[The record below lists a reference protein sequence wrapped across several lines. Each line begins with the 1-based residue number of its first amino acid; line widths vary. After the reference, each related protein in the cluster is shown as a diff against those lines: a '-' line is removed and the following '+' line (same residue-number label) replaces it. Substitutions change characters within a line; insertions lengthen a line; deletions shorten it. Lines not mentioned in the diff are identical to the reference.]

1 MILTASLS
9 PVLPAQTR
17 SPAVQGGRA
26 AIDFAGSFAQAQT
39 PDAVLAPV
47 LPLLAA
53 KPDAT
58 VLQNAAAPGNALPMA
73 TPAADPPAAWQ
84 PGIAPQAP
92 ALAVAAQK
100 SLLLPANALTP
111 DAVEADP
118 PFGTANPAAIAT
130 PVARIA
136 RPTPFVGPTR
146 GARAKDQSATD
157 GTATTEADTSEAD
170 TDDAA
175 PSVARSVDMPVIL
188 STAPPALPIT
198 SLAIVDTVKPDDG
211 AASAAAPAVLSPSLA
226 GLAEAKPQTAE
237 TAAPAPGADRR
248 VPPAVTPGQILP
260 DSPAPLRPT
269 ATATAATSPIE
280 TPPVPAP
287 GVSPTLA
294 LPVAGQADA
303 ALTPATGNAAPR
315 TPFVRLPTPPQTAD
329 TRLPLDQT
337 PPVGLAQTAPA
348 AMAAEPTMPAPATPP
363 AVAPPLAG
371 TVETARPATPG
382 LPQQREATALPVSP
396 DTPISTP
403 RWVSTGATTPVALAV
418 PMPAAVQPQ
427 PGTVASASQVFG
439 AAIRAATKPRDER
452 DAADPSTVSPTAGTP
467 VSAPTIA
474 TAAAQQ
480 APLDMRQERWPHAM
494 IERIEILR
502 DAADA
507 GDTRIRLVPDALGA
521 IDVSLKQDG
530 DTVHVHFHAEQ
541 GATRALLQEAQP
553 RLIELAEARG
563 LKLGQ
568 GGLGDN
574 AGAGNGQSRAQAT
587 PHASNRTPSPPASA
601 TIVAAPEDTRI
612 A

>member
-17 SPAVQGGRA
+17 SPAVQGGRG
-26 AIDFAGSFAQAQT
+26 AIDFAGTFAQAQT
-39 PDAVLAPV
+39 PDAALAPV

-58 VLQNAAAPGNALPMA
+58 ALQNAAAAGNVLPIAM
-73 TPAADPPAAWQ
+73 PAGDPPAAWQ
-84 PGIAPQAP
+84 PEIAPQAP

-100 SLLLPANALTP
+100 SPLLPANALTP
-111 DAVEADP
+111 DAVDADP
-118 PFGTANPAAIAT
+118 PVGTADPAAIAT

-157 GTATTEADTSEAD
+157 GTGATEADTNEAD

-175 PSVARSVDMPVIL
+175 PSVAMPVDRPVIL
-188 STAPPALPIT
+188 STAPPASPIT
-198 SLAIVDTVKPDDG
+198 SLAIVDTVKPDDS
-211 AASAAAPAVLSPSLA
+211 AAIVAAPAVPSPSLPA
-226 GLAEAKPQTAE
+226 LAEAKPQIAE
-237 TAAPAPGADRR
+237 TPAPAPGADRR
-248 VPPAVTPGQILP
+248 VPPAVTSGQMLP

-269 ATATAATSPIE
+269 ATATVAASPIE
-280 TPPVPAP
+280 TLPVPAP
-287 GVSPTLA
+287 GVSPAVA

-303 ALTPATGNAAPR
+303 KRPPATGNAAPR
-315 TPFVRLPTPPQTAD
+315 TPFVRQPTPPQTAG
-329 TRLPLDQT
+329 TRLPLDPM
-337 PPVGLAQTAPA
+337 PPIGTAPA

-371 TVETARPATPG
+371 TVETARPATAG

-418 PMPAAVQPQ
+418 PMSPAVQPQ

-439 AAIRAATKPRDER
+439 AAIRAATKPRDDR
-452 DAADPSTVSPTAGTP
+452 DAADPSMVSPTAGTP

-553 RLIELAEARG
+553 RLVELAEARG

-568 GGLGDN
+568 GGLGDS
-574 AGAGNGQSRAQAT
+574 AGNGQPRAQAT
-587 PHASNRTPSPPASA
+587 PQAPNRTPPPSAPA
-601 TIVAAPEDTRI
+601 TIVAAPEDIRI

>member
-26 AIDFAGSFAQAQT
+26 AIDFAGSFAQVQT
-39 PDAVLAPV
+39 PDAALAPV

-58 VLQNAAAPGNALPMA
+58 VLQNAAAPGNVLPMA
-73 TPAADPPAAWQ
+73 TPAADPPAVWQ

-100 SLLLPANALTP
+100 SPLLPANALTP

-118 PFGTANPAAIAT
+118 PLGTANPAAIAT

-157 GTATTEADTSEAD
+157 GTGTTEAD

-175 PSVARSVDMPVIL
+175 PSVAMPVDSPVIL
-188 STAPPALPIT
+188 STAPPASPIT
-198 SLAIVDTVKPDDG
+198 SLAIVDTVKPDDS
-211 AASAAAPAVLSPSLA
+211 AAIAAAPAVLSPSLA
-226 GLAEAKPQTAE
+226 GPAEAKPQTAE
-237 TAAPAPGADRR
+237 TPAPAPGADRR
-248 VPPAVTPGQILP
+248 LPPAVTPGQMLP

-269 ATATAATSPIE
+269 ATATAATSPSQ

-287 GVSPTLA
+287 GVSPVLA
-294 LPVAGQADA
+294 LPAAGQADA
-303 ALTPATGNAAPR
+303 ALTPATGNVDPR

-329 TRLPLDQT
+329 TRLPLDQM
-337 PPVGLAQTAPA
+337 PPIGLAQTAPA

-403 RWVSTGATTPVALAV
+403 RWISTGATTPVALAV

-452 DAADPSTVSPTAGTP
+452 DAADPSMISSTAGTP

-521 IDVSLKQDG
+521 IDVALKQDG

-553 RLIELAEARG
+553 RLVELAEARG

-568 GGLGDN
+568 GGLGNN
-574 AGAGNGQSRAQAT
+574 AGAGNGQPRAQAT
-587 PHASNRTPSPPASA
+587 PQASNRTPSPPASA